1 MRRKTLD
8 LLLTW
13 VGAVV
18 TVGLIGAS
26 GLLMWGY
33 TFANSQVH
41 NQLAA
46 QKIYF
51 PAANSPE
58 LQNPLIKPF
67 LTPYAGKQLLTG
79 REAEVW
85 ADHYIAVHLDEIGGG
100 LTYAQLSAKALKD
113 PTNKVLANQVQL
125 MFQGQTL
132 RSMLLTAYAF
142 GMFATIAQ
150 WSVAAALLLAV
161 VMLILTLIGVRQYR
175 RRDPEV
181 EI

>member
-18 TVGLIGAS
+18 TVGLFGAS

-51 PAANSPE
+51 PAKNSPE
-58 LQNPLIKPF
+58 LQNPLIKPY

-79 REAEVW
+79 TEAEVW
-85 ADHYIAVHLDEIGGG
+85 ADHFIAVHLDEIGGG
-100 LTYAQLSAKALKD
+100 QTYAQLSAKAQAD
-113 PTNKVLANQVQL
+113 PSNTALANQVQL

-142 GMFATIAQ
+142 GMFAVIAQ
-150 WSVAAALLLAV
+150 WSVAAALILAV

-175 RRDPEV
+175 RRDPEEV
-181 EI
+181 I